1 MFKYVG
7 NVVIP
12 GKQVKSIKIDKRI
25 QKVYDEKEKKLRDEG
40 AGQKEE
46 QQQ

>member
-12 GKQVKSIKIDKRI
+12 GKHVKSIKIDKRI

-40 AGQKEE
+40 AG
-46 QQQ
+46 